1 MSPTLEGF
9 RAIFRR
15 PSLVFAEIAWR
26 WSFGVTFWAL
36 AIVSFFE
43 YLDTLPIS
51 QSDLLLLRSR
61 QPALVF
67 RALQH
72 TLSGSA
78 LRVVEG
84 FVVFSLALVV
94 GWVVLSAI
102 GRAATLRA
110 LLGYFRANQTDGEEP
125 DETHEDQPR
134 LRSLLTLSIFRV
146 AATLAA
152 ALGCIA
158 AFILANLTTSEH
170 HPEPALAAI
179 VTFTVV
185 MLVCV
190 LWSGMNW
197 YLSLAAVFV
206 VAKAQDTFS
215 ALAAAV
221 DLCRERTG
229 SVFAAGTWF
238 GLAHLSA
245 FVIATTVVAVPLG
258 LASVAPGRVVL
269 LGVLLVTL
277 AYFAVADF
285 LYMARLAAYVAILE
299 LPEAPPRVAMPTLGV
314 PPDST
319 QSPPA
324 TTPLIETI
332 DRDELILSDVPQN

>member
-26 WSFGVTFWAL
+26 WSFGVAFWAL

-61 QPALVF
+61 QPALVS

-78 LRVVEG
+78 LRAVEG

-110 LLGYFRANQTDGEEP
+110 LLGYFRANQTGGEEP

-134 LRSLLTLSIFRV
+134 LRPLLTLSIFRV

-158 AFILANLTTSEH
+158 AVFLARLTMS
-170 HPEPALAAI
+170 EPALAAI

-185 MLVCV
+185 VLVGV

-285 LYMARLAAYVAILE
+285 LYMARLAAYIAILE
-299 LPEAPPRVAMPTLGV
+299 RPEAPRVAMPTPGV
-314 PPDST
+314 PPHST
-319 QSPPA
+319 QSPPT
-324 TTPLIETI
+324 TTPFIETI
-332 DRDELILSDVPQN
+332 DRNELILSDVP